1 MRNYFRVVCYLV
13 VMACISGAHAGVYE
27 DFFIAV
33 NRDDADTVTKL
44 MSRGFDPSARNPDG
58 QTALHLAMRDQ
69 SPRIAAA
76 LWSQKGLDVDALNAS
91 GETPLMMAALRGDL
105 TWCQRLIER
114 GASVHKDG
122 WSPLH
127 YAATG
132 PEPRVVAL
140 LLDKGVPIDALS
152 PNRST
157 PLMMAVSY
165 GAESSV
171 DLLLKRG
178 ADKRLRNA
186 LGHDAAALAERAG
199 RDFLVQRVTA
209 APP

>member
-1 MRNYFRVVCYLV
+1 MRSYFRYAAYLIV
-13 VMACISGAHAGVYE
+13 AMGISGARAGVYE

-33 NRDDADTVTKL
+33 NRDDADTVSKL
-44 MSRGFDPSARNPDG
+44 VLRGFDPSARSPEG
-58 QTALHLAMRDQ
+58 QTALHLALRDQ
-69 SPRIAAA
+69 SPRVAAA
-76 LWSQKGLDVDALNAS
+76 LWTQKGLDIDALNAS

-114 GASVHKDG
+114 GARIHKDG
-122 WSPLH
+122 WSPVH

-132 PEPRVVAL
+132 PESRVVAL
-140 LLDKGVPIDALS
+140 LLDKGAPIDALS

-165 GAESSV
+165 GAEASV
-171 DLLLKRG
+171 DLLLRRG
-178 ADKRLRNA
+178 ADKRLRND

-199 RDFLVQRVTA
+199 RDFLVQRVSTS
-209 APP
+209 PR